1 MIIYIN
7 DDWNVSALM
16 RETMQVDQLFNF
28 DCNYQLLID
37 IFISL
42 HKKEYFILYILR
54 YIFYF
59 VFSV

>member
-59 VFSV
+59 VFSI

>member
-16 RETMQVDQLFNF
+16 HETMQVDQLFNF

-59 VFSV
+59 VFSI

>member
-16 RETMQVDQLFNF
+16 RETVQVDQLLNFN
-28 DCNYQLLID
+28 CNYQLLID

-42 HKKEYFILYILR
+42 HKKN
-54 YIFYF
+54 IFVIY
-59 VFSV
+59 SVLFFQFK

>member
-16 RETMQVDQLFNF
+16 RETVQVDQLLNFN
-28 DCNYQLLID
+28 CNYQLLID

-42 HKKEYFILYILR
+42 HKKNIFIYFR

-59 VFSV
+59 IFSI

>member
-16 RETMQVDQLFNF
+16 HETMQVDQLFNF

-42 HKKEYFILYILR
+42 HKKKYFILYILR

-59 VFSV
+59 VFSI

>member
-16 RETMQVDQLFNF
+16 RETVQVDQLLNFN
-28 DCNYQLLID
+28 CNYQLLMD

-42 HKKEYFILYILR
+42 HKKN
-54 YIFYF
+54 IFVIY
-59 VFSV
+59 SVLFFQFK

>member
-42 HKKEYFILYILR
+42 HKKKYFILYILR

-59 VFSV
+59 VFSI